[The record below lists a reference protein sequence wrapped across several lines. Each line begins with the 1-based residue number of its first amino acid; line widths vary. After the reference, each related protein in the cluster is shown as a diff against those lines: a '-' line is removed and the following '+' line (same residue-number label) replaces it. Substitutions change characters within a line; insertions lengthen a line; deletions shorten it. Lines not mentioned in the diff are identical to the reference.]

1 MTATTLTVHPLIQ
14 RWWKTRGLPLLCLA
28 ALHTALLLSFD
39 TWPARAA
46 LLVHFGTL
54 LLWQPIIR
62 PANPLNQKLV
72 FAVILLGAGVTSG
85 YPPFL
90 LLWTTLV
97 ASILAGQLFAT
108 RLRTTRWFHLGIV
121 VYLIW
126 IIAVALAPN
135 ALNQSIP
142 LYSVLLNVGASILM
156 LLLLLPIDNT
166 RHEPLPTVDFLL
178 SLTVLLILVFVVL
191 GGLAVSL
198 RSGLSYVLSMA
209 ATALAMAGL
218 VYLFTSLWS
227 NHGSQAGWQL
237 RFSQYLLNISTPFE
251 RWTATLAN
259 LAALPLSPQEFL
271 TLATAELNEM
281 NWLQGGRWH
290 YGKFEREFGELRG
303 QAVSFTYDKLT
314 LDLFSENAMPS
325 ALRLHCQLLTQ
336 LISEFTQAKE
346 REITLENQAYL
357 QAVHETGAKLTHD
370 IKNVLQ
376 ALQTLMGAANT
387 STPESAPQ
395 LVQLFQRQLPGLSTR
410 LEHLVERLKVPAQ
423 QQNERRLP
431 AVQWW
436 QLAQERYS
444 LDKIVFETT
453 RVREADELPAEVFNT
468 VLDNLLSNALYK
480 QQSDQ
485 QVEIRCRLEWDNGVV
500 LSVEDSGAPLS
511 KITENHLFNAPIAS
525 AQGLGIGL
533 YQTQQ
538 LAHRFQYHLSL
549 ESNLKGNVLFKLKPL
564 RQTASSD
571 HSGVE

>member
-1 MTATTLTVHPLIQ
+1 MTATTLTVPLILQ
-14 RWWKTRGLPLLCLA
+14 RWWKSRGLPLLCLA
-28 ALHTALLLSFD
+28 ALHTALLLSFE

-54 LLWQPIIR
+54 LLWQPVIR
-62 PANPLNQKLV
+62 PANQLSPKLV
-72 FAVILLGAGVTSG
+72 LAVIILGAAVISG
-85 YPPFL
+85 YTPML
-90 LLWTTLV
+90 LLWITLV

-126 IIAVALAPN
+126 MIAVALAPH

-142 LYSVLLNVGASILM
+142 LYGVLLNVGAGILM
-156 LLLLLPIDNT
+156 VLLLLPIDNT
-166 RHEPLPTVDFLL
+166 RQEPAPTVDFLL

-209 ATALAMAGL
+209 VTALAMAGL

-227 NHGSQAGWQL
+227 SHGSQAGWQL

-290 YGKFEREFGELRG
+290 YGESEREFGELRG

-314 LDLFSENAMPS
+314 LDLYSENTMPS

-336 LISEFTQAKE
+336 LISEFAQAKE

-387 STPESAPQ
+387 ATPDSAPQ

-410 LEHLVERLKVPAQ
+410 LEHLVDRLKIPAQ

-444 LDKIVFETT
+444 LDNIVFEAT

-480 QQSDQ
+480 QQSDPN
-485 QVEIRCRLEWDNGVV
+485 VEIHCRLEWDQGIQLV
-500 LSVEDSGAPLS
+500 VEDTGTAIA
-511 KITENHLFNAPIAS
+511 KNAENQLFSAPIAS
-525 AQGLGIGL
+525 TQGLGIGL
-533 YQTQQ
+533 YQTHQ
-538 LAHRFQYHLSL
+538 LVQRQNYQLSL
-549 ESNLKGNVLFKLKPL
+549 DSNIKGNVRFRLKPS
-564 RQTASSD
+564 RQTTSSN
-571 HSGVE
+571 